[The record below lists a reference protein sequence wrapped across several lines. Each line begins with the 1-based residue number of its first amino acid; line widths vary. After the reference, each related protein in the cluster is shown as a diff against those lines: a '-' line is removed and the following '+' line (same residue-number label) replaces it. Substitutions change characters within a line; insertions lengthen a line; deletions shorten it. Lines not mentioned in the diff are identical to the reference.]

1 MKKTVDIISVSAFI
15 FIICLVGAWE
25 SGYITALNAVWGV
38 VFTIPCVIASGFI
51 CSLIAAVYNT
61 HQRQYAKRI

>member
-25 SGYITALNAVWGV
+25 SGYITALNAIWGV
-38 VFTIPCVIASGFI
+38 VFTIPCVVASGFV
-51 CSLIAAVYNT
+51 CSLIAAFYNT
-61 HQRQYAKRI
+61 HQRRYLKRV